1 MLVIGAKGLRH
12 MMKTRWFV
20 YDKKAGRL
28 RYYRNEKEE
37 QNGAEPLG
45 DIDVS
50 SATFCYDVG
59 EDNSGEFTVCT
70 KTGEFVVSA
79 GTAEKRM
86 YWLQQLQKARR
97 EFSAGGAAAFRH
109 SGNPHQVS
117 VCKLAID

>member
-1 MLVIGAKGLRH
+1 MLVIGAKGLRQ

-37 QNGAEPLG
+37 QSGSDPLG

-59 EDNSGEFTVCT
+59 EDNSGEFTICS
-70 KTGEFVVSA
+70 KAGEFVVSA

-97 EFSAGGAAAFRH
+97 EFLAGGAAAFRH
-109 SGNPHQVS
+109 SANPHQVS
-117 VCKLAID
+117 DDQALA